1 MQSILRQ
8 ATTNWGVRLGIL
20 LGLAALIPTTLTF
33 AGTSLSVI
41 NAATDVVTVLGLCVF
56 ILSGIL
62 TTWATGEV
70 SQGAIAGLLA
80 GCVFA
85 LVSGLGGIALALFD
99 APAYGL
105 LLFAGQPSLGP
116 GALIV
121 LSIIRMLTVLL
132 LFGGIGAGLGGLGGL
147 LSRLRAGGRG

>member
-1 MQSILRQ
+1 M
-8 ATTNWGVRLGIL
+8 
-20 LGLAALIPTTLTF
+20 
-33 AGTSLSVI
+33 
-41 NAATDVVTVLGLCVF
+41 
-56 ILSGIL
+56 
-62 TTWATGEV
+62 